1 MRVSLATH
9 GGLAAPITSRRPPR
23 ILDTERMP
31 PAAAGQLR
39 RLVAAV
45 LAEGGGTR
53 RSGRGGDAMTYTI
66 TVDDDGRS
74 ATITG
79 SDTTMS
85 AAFGALLSLI
95 ERQTG

>member
-23 ILDTERMP
+23 VLDTERMP
-31 PAAAGQLR
+31 AATAGQLR

-45 LAEGGGTR
+45 LAEGRGGR
-53 RSGRGGDAMTYTI
+53 RSGPGGDAMTYTI
-66 TVDDDGRS
+66 TVDDGGRS
-74 ATITG
+74 ATVTA

-85 AAFGALLSLI
+85 AAFGALLGLI